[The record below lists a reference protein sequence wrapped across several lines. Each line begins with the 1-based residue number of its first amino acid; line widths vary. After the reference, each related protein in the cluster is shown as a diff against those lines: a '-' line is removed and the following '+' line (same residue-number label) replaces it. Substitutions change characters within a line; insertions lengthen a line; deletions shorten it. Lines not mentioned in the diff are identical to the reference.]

1 LKQYLDSKIKVI
13 AAIPL
18 SLVAAVSAIYALTQ
32 IKLMATSIKSKIKS
46 IRELKNYTQEYMADQ
61 LGVTQ
66 AGYSKIEKG
75 KTILSYVKLVEIAK
89 ILEVSVE
96 DIISFDSQRYFNNFN
111 TVKGN
116 SNNGNILINS
126 NNGEAL
132 KELYEDKI
140 KLLEKLL
147 NKTEEELN
155 RYKKKFGQL

>member
-1 LKQYLDSKIKVI
+1 
-13 AAIPL
+13 
-18 SLVAAVSAIYALTQ
+18 
-32 IKLMATSIKSKIKS
+32 MATSIKSKIKS

-96 DIISFDSQRYFNNFN
+96 DIISFDSQRYFNSFN

-116 SNNGNILINS
+116 NNNGSILINS
-126 NNGEAL
+126 SNDEAL

-147 NKTEEELN
+147 NKTEEELS
-155 RYKKKFGQL
+155 RYKRKFGHI

>member
-1 LKQYLDSKIKVI
+1 
-13 AAIPL
+13 
-18 SLVAAVSAIYALTQ
+18 
-32 IKLMATSIKSKIKS
+32 MATSIKNKIKS

-75 KTILSYVKLVEIAK
+75 KTILSYIKLVEIAK

-96 DIISFDSQRYFNNFN
+96 DIISFDSQKYFNNFN
-111 TVKGN
+111 NVKGN
-116 SNNGNILINS
+116 NNGSILINAD
-126 NNGEAL
+126 NETL

-147 NKTEEELN
+147 KKTEEELY
-155 RYKKKFGQL
+155 RYKKKYGQI

>member
-1 LKQYLDSKIKVI
+1 
-13 AAIPL
+13 
-18 SLVAAVSAIYALTQ
+18 
-32 IKLMATSIKSKIKS
+32 MATSIKSKIKS

>member
-1 LKQYLDSKIKVI
+1 
-13 AAIPL
+13 
-18 SLVAAVSAIYALTQ
+18 
-32 IKLMATSIKSKIKS
+32 MATSIKNKIKS

-75 KTILSYVKLVEIAK
+75 KTILSYVKLVEIAR

-96 DIISFDSQRYFNNFN
+96 DIISFDSERYFSSIN

-116 SNNGNILINS
+116 SNNGSISINS
-126 NNGEAL
+126 DNSAAL

-147 NKTEEELN
+147 SKTEEELN
-155 RYKKKFGQL
+155 RYKKKFGPL

>member
-1 LKQYLDSKIKVI
+1 
-13 AAIPL
+13 
-18 SLVAAVSAIYALTQ
+18 
-32 IKLMATSIKSKIKS
+32 MATSIKNKIKS

-75 KTILSYVKLVEIAK
+75 KTILSYVKLVEIAR

-96 DIISFDSQRYFNNFN
+96 DIISFDSERYFSSIN

-116 SNNGNILINS
+116 SNNGSILINS
-126 NNGEAL
+126 DNSAAL

-147 NKTEEELN
+147 SKTEEELN
-155 RYKKKFGQL
+155 RYKRKFGQI

>member
-1 LKQYLDSKIKVI
+1 M
-13 AAIPL
+13 
-18 SLVAAVSAIYALTQ
+18 T
-32 IKLMATSIKSKIKS
+32 TSIKNKIKS

-75 KTILSYVKLVEIAK
+75 KTVLSFVKLVEIAR

-96 DIISFDSQRYFNNFN
+96 DILSFDSQRYFNSFN
-111 TVKGN
+111 KVKGN
-116 SNNGNILINS
+116 NNGSIQINPD
-126 NNGEAL
+126 NTTAL

-140 KLLEKLL
+140 MLLEKLL
-147 NKTEEELN
+147 SKTEEELN

>member
-1 LKQYLDSKIKVI
+1 M
-13 AAIPL
+13 
-18 SLVAAVSAIYALTQ
+18 T
-32 IKLMATSIKSKIKS
+32 TSIKNKIKS

-75 KTILSYVKLVEIAK
+75 KTVLSFVKLVEIAR
-89 ILEVSVE
+89 ILDVSVE
-96 DIISFDSQRYFNNFN
+96 DILSFDSQRYFNNFN
-111 TVKGN
+111 KVEGN
-116 SNNGNILINS
+116 NNGSIQINS
-126 NNGEAL
+126 DNSPAL

-140 KLLEKLL
+140 MLLEKLL

>member
-1 LKQYLDSKIKVI
+1 
-13 AAIPL
+13 
-18 SLVAAVSAIYALTQ
+18 
-32 IKLMATSIKSKIKS
+32 MATSIKNKIKS

-96 DIISFDSQRYFNNFN
+96 DIISFDSQKYFNNFN
-111 TVKGN
+111 NVNGN
-116 SNNGNILINS
+116 NNGSIMINAD
-126 NNGEAL
+126 NETL
-132 KELYEDKI
+132 KTLYEDKI

-147 NKTEEELN
+147 KKTEEELF
-155 RYKKKFGQL
+155 RYKKKFGQI